1 MTRSAHPGLRP
12 IVVRRTNH
20 CRRRRSY
27 STIGETDLVLT
38 RFAIVFVVAAT
49 AVAGCGNEDSASEP
63 EPSPTPAS
71 IATTPET
78 SAGEQLFPDIVDV
91 VVTAQGDT
99 FQFDV
104 TVSSP
109 YDTPER
115 YADAWRVVAP
125 DGTELGVRELTH
137 DHAAEQPFTRSL
149 TGVVIPPEVEEVTVE
164 GRDLV
169 NGWGGAT
176 MSVTIER

>member
-1 MTRSAHPGLRP
+1 M
-12 IVVRRTNH
+12 
-20 CRRRRSY
+20 
-27 STIGETDLVLT
+27 LT

-71 IATTPET
+71 IATTAET

-149 TGVVIPPEVEEVTVE
+149 TGVVIPPDVEEVTVE

-169 NGWGGAT
+169 NGWGGTT
-176 MSVTIER
+176 MTVTIER